1 MQNIIGKVRFDAQ
14 TKKINSGLFL
24 KEMNYSQNTEY
35 VQMIEL
41 GNFIEV
47 TEEQYQFIRSKNDNG
62 IEVCVID
69 SKIQEYVIPE
79 SIKVQNAKQEKLSEI
94 DKFKKA
100 ILYAPLEYKNFIL
113 LATEKAQNNI
123 VGTLVSSFDKKQW
136 IDIGGNDIEL
146 SRSEFEEIRDI
157 IEKRSYLCYKTEAD
171 LIKNIST
178 AKDISELNNIDI
190 EAEFAKV
197 NKIITVA

>member
-1 MQNIIGKVRFDAQ
+1 MIYLKNPATAEIRKFQTINNAGFD
-14 TKKINSGLFL
+14 TNNWVDITDTDEWHL
-24 KEMNYSQNTEY
+24 Y
-35 VQMIEL
+35 EL
-41 GNFIEV
+41 
-47 TEEQYQFIRSKNDNG
+47 
-62 IEVCVID
+62 
-69 SKIQEYVIPE
+69 
-79 SIKVQNAKQEKLSEI
+79 QNAKQEKLDEI

-113 LATEKAQNNI
+113 PATEKAQNNI

-157 IEKRSYLCYKTEAD
+157 IEKRSYLCYRTEAD

-178 AKDISELNNIDI
+178 AKDAKELAKINI
-190 EAEFAKV
+190 EKEFAKID
-197 NKIITVA
+197 KIINIE

>member
-146 SRSEFEEIRDI
+146 SRSEFEEIRNI

-197 NKIITVA
+197 DKIINIR

>member
-1 MQNIIGKVRFDAQ
+1 MSKIIGKVRFNSE
-14 TKKINSGLFL
+14 TKITNGNFASGD
-24 KEMNYSQNTEY
+24 YSQNPEY
-35 VQMIEL
+35 IQML
-41 GNFIEV
+41 KNKNFIEV

-69 SKIQEYVIPE
+69 GNIQEYAVAE
-79 SIKVQNAKQEKLSEI
+79 TVKLQNAKQEKLSEI

-123 VGTLVSSFDKKQW
+123 VGILVSSFDNKKW

-178 AKDISELNNIDI
+178 AKYAIELEEIDI
-190 EAEFAKV
+190 EKEFAKID
-197 NKIITVA
+197 KIINIE

>member
-1 MQNIIGKVRFDAQ
+1 MQTIIGKVRFDAQ
-14 TKKINSGLFL
+14 TKIINGNFVYLD
-24 KEMNYSQNTEY
+24 YSQNPEY
-35 VQMIEL
+35 IQML
-41 GNFIEV
+41 KNKNFIEV

-62 IEVCVID
+62 IEVCVVD

-79 SIKVQNAKQEKLSEI
+79 SIKLENAKQEKLSGI

-113 LATEKAQNNI
+113 PVTEKAQNNI
-123 VGTLVSSFDKKQW
+123 VGILVSSFDKKKW

-157 IEKRSYLCYKTEAD
+157 IEKRSYLCYKTAAD

-178 AKDISELNNIDI
+178 AKDAIELAKIDI
-190 EAEFAKV
+190 EKEFAKID
-197 NKIITVA
+197 KIINIE

>member
-1 MQNIIGKVRFDAQ
+1 MQKIVGKVRFDAQ
-14 TKKINSGLFL
+14 TKIINSGLFNIKFDYSKNL
-24 KEMNYSQNTEY
+24 EYIEMLQNT
-35 VQMIEL
+35 
-41 GNFIEV
+41 NFIDV

-178 AKDISELNNIDI
+178 AKDAKELANIDI
-190 EAEFAKV
+190 EKEFAKID
-197 NKIITVA
+197 KIINIE

>member
-1 MQNIIGKVRFDAQ
+1 MSKIIGKVRFDAQ
-14 TKKINSGLFL
+14 TKIINGNFVYLD
-24 KEMNYSQNTEY
+24 YSQNPEY
-35 VQMIEL
+35 IQML
-41 GNFIEV
+41 KNKNFIEV

-69 SKIQEYVIPE
+69 GNIQEYAVAE
-79 SIKVQNAKQEKLSEI
+79 TVKLQNAKQEKLSEI

-123 VGTLVSSFDKKQW
+123 VGILVSSFDNKKW

-178 AKDISELNNIDI
+178 AKYAIELEEIDI
-190 EAEFAKV
+190 EKEFAKID
-197 NKIITVA
+197 KIINIE

>member
-1 MQNIIGKVRFDAQ
+1 VRFDAQ
-14 TKKINSGLFL
+14 TKIINGNFVYLD
-24 KEMNYSQNTEY
+24 YSQNPEY
-35 VQMIEL
+35 IQML
-41 GNFIEV
+41 KNKNFIEV

-69 SKIQEYVIPE
+69 GNIQEYVIPE
-79 SIKVQNAKQEKLSEI
+79 SIKLQNAKQEKLDEI

-113 LATEKAQNNI
+113 PATEKAQNNI
-123 VGTLVSSFDKKQW
+123 VGTLVSSFDKKKW

-157 IEKRSYLCYKTEAD
+157 IEKRSYLCYKTAAY

-178 AKDISELNNIDI
+178 AKDVKELAKIDI
-190 EAEFAKV
+190 EKEFAKID
-197 NKIITVA
+197 KIINIE

>member
-1 MQNIIGKVRFDAQ
+1 MSEIIGKVRFNPQ
-14 TKKINSGLFL
+14 TKITNGNFVYG
-24 KEMNYSQNTEY
+24 EYSQNAEY
-35 VQMIEL
+35 IEML
-41 GNFIEV
+41 QNTNFIDV

-69 SKIQEYVIPE
+69 GKIQEYVVPE
-79 SIKVQNAKQEKLSEI
+79 SIKLQNAKQEKLSEI

-123 VGTLVSSFDKKQW
+123 VGTLVSSFDKKKW

-157 IEKRSYLCYKTEAD
+157 IEKRSYLCYKTAAD

-178 AKDISELNNIDI
+178 SKDISELNNINI
-190 EAEFAKV
+190 EAEFAKID
-197 NKIITVA
+197 KIINIE